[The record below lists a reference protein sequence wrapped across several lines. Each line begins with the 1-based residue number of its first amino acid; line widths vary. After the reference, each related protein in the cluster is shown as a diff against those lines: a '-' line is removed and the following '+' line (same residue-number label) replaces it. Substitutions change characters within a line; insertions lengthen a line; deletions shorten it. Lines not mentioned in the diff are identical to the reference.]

1 MNRCPKIGYVLKRF
15 PRLSETFI
23 LNELLQLERLGT
35 PLQIYSLVDVAEEE
49 GNRPRHKLVQELES
63 EVTYLPARQPLKKW
77 HVKQGRFKQGEFSKH
92 VLKQISGG
100 GVPPGS
106 ILLLQA
112 AGIGCLSRSQ
122 GGGPLHA
129 HFSSDAPPVAMLAA
143 RLAGLPLRL
152 GGHT

>member
-63 EVTYLPARQPLKKW
+63 EVKPMPR
-77 HVKQGRFKQGEFSKH
+77 
-92 VLKQISGG
+92 
-100 GVPPGS
+100 
-106 ILLLQA
+106 A
-112 AGIGCLSRSQ
+112 A
-122 GGGPLHA
+122 
-129 HFSSDAPPVAMLAA
+129 LAVD
-143 RLAGLPLRL
+143 
-152 GGHT
+152 

>member
-49 GNRPRHKLVQELES
+49 GNRPRHKLVQDLKS

-77 HVKQGRFKQGEFSKH
+77 HVKQGRFNQGEFSKH
-92 VLKQISGG
+92 VLKEISGG
-100 GVPPGS
+100 EGTPES
-106 ILLLQA
+106 NLLLPA
-112 AGIGCLSRSQ
+112 AVIGCLAPRQ
-122 GGGPLHA
+122 CLGQLPRHLA
-129 HFSSDAPPVAMLAA
+129 H
-143 RLAGLPLRL
+143 
-152 GGHT
+152 